1 MKLSLII
8 VTYNSY
14 KYIQKCIQSI
24 LDSIEPFDDYEI
36 IIIDNNSKDGT
47 IDIVNNFSNS
57 KIKILKSNDNMGY
70 SAAVNK
76 AIEVTS
82 FEKVLVLNPDTII
95 LENGIVELF
104 ERSNRSDVGVV
115 GAKLLNLDG
124 TLQVSS
130 RRHFPTLGILFS
142 YVLRLNKIFNKSR
155 FFGKYNYTHLDENLE
170 TSVDSV
176 SGACMMFSKNL
187 FDSVNGFDEVFFIY
201 FEDTDFC
208 LKVKDAGL
216 KVLYCPSA
224 KIVHCNDYSDNGHA
238 KIFYFYESF
247 EKFIYKYKHKICLG
261 ILVYYFAKLINNI
274 FQLKRRFI
282 PAR

>member
-36 IIIDNNSKDGT
+36 IIIDNNSKDNT

-57 KIKILKSNDNMGY
+57 KIKILQSNDNIGY

-76 AIEVTS
+76 AIEGTK
-82 FEKVLVLNPDTII
+82 FEKILVLNPDTVI

-104 ERSNRSDVGVV
+104 ERSNRNDVGVV

-124 TLQVSS
+124 TLQLSS
-130 RRHFPTLGILFS
+130 RRHFPTLGILCS
-142 YVLRLNKIFNKSR
+142 YVLRLNKIFNKSS
-155 FFGKYNYTHLDENLE
+155 FFGKYNYTYLDEDLE

-176 SGACMMFSKNL
+176 SGACMMFSKKL
-187 FDSVNGFDEVFFIY
+187 FNSVDGFDEVFFIY

-208 LKVKDAGL
+208 LKVKDVGL

-224 KIVHCNDYSDNGHA
+224 QIVHCNDYLDNGPA
-238 KIFYFYESF
+238 KTFYFYRSF

-261 ILVYYFAKLINNI
+261 VLVYYFAKLINNI
-274 FQLKRRFI
+274 FQLKRRLL
-282 PAR
+282 PVR